1 MKNKNVLVAV
11 ASLAVALLACA
22 LPKLPVG
29 DGALFK
35 DSFSN
40 TDGGWGLGTDTQSSA
55 EITDGEMVM
64 QVFQS
69 DYFVWS
75 VPGEKDL
82 ENVHIEVVAKNT
94 GGAAGTA
101 FGIVCAHQVTDQF
114 YYFVVTSNG
123 DYAIAKTAL
132 AQDDVFL
139 TNNDQLATSPDITA
153 NAASYRLGADCASNG
168 TLTLYVDGKQIDSV
182 SDSTYTKGDVGL
194 FTWTGN
200 DPFTEIHF
208 DDFVVTSLAK

>member
-1 MKNKNVLVAV
+1 MKNKNVLIAV
-11 ASLAVALLACA
+11 ASMAVALLACA
-22 LPKLPVG
+22 LPSVPVG
-29 DGALFK
+29 DGALYTDNFSS
-35 DSFSN
+35 DS
-40 TDGGWGLGTDTQSSA
+40 GGWGTGTDTESSV
-55 EITDGEMVM
+55 EITGGEMVM

-82 ENVHIEVVAKNT
+82 ENVHIEAMVKNT
-94 GGAAGTA
+94 GGATGTA

-114 YYFVVTSNG
+114 YYFVVTSAG

-132 AQDDVFL
+132 AQEDVFL

-182 SDSTYTKGDVGL
+182 SDSTYLKGDVGL

-200 DPFTEIHF
+200 DTFAEIRF